1 MHFHVVV
8 GLVVQRRTRKVW
20 CTCKFVVLPN
30 KPIAFLTF
38 SLPSPSS
45 LLKLPVVY
53 HRRSS
58 KNRRKAASKI
68 YSLKEG
74 SRFEDF
80 ALMKALSDIIQS
92 VNKSTGMNSLQL
104 LPFSLPSFLKRQRA
118 KWWARRTRKPAVLAS
133 SLSTRRICSRFF
145 RVQILGNDCK

>member
-8 GLVVQRRTRKVW
+8 VQRRQRNVEEK
-20 CTCKFVVLPN
+20 CDARANLLFCL
-30 KPIAFLTF
+30 I
-38 SLPSPSS
+38 SP
-45 LLKLPVVY
+45 LLPVVY

-92 VNKSTGMNSLQL
+92 VNKSTGMNSLPL

-118 KWWARRTRKPAVLAS
+118 KWSARRTRKPAVLAS
-133 SLSTRRICSRFF
+133 SPALATSRICSRLS

>member
-1 MHFHVVV
+1 M
-8 GLVVQRRTRKVW
+8 
-20 CTCKFVVLPN
+20 
-30 KPIAFLTF
+30 TF
-38 SLPSPSS
+38 SLPLPSPSS

-118 KWWARRTRKPAVLAS
+118 KWSTLASRRSWLRVPLWPPAGFVLAY
-133 SLSTRRICSRFF
+133 LEF
-145 RVQILGNDCK
+145 RYKATIVNSQPLASCQVGFLILLCCI

>member
-1 MHFHVVV
+1 MLQEKCDARANLLFC
-8 GLVVQRRTRKVW
+8 LIS
-20 CTCKFVVLPN
+20 LLL
-30 KPIAFLTF
+30 FLTF

-45 LLKLPVVY
+45 LLKLPVFCD
-53 HRRSS
+53 RRSS

-92 VNKSTGMNSLQL
+92 VNKSTGMHSLQL
-104 LPFSLPSFLKRQRA
+104 LSFLLPSFLKRQPRLLSDQRSGLA
-118 KWWARRTRKPAVLAS
+118 NRRSQVRVALWPLVGFVLACLEFKS
-133 SLSTRRICSRFF
+133 
-145 RVQILGNDCK
+145 